1 MAESSIVLVHGS
13 FFSSWTWLPV
23 IERLNTHDVDV
34 LAIELPL
41 TSLADDAA
49 VLRGAITE
57 ASKAG
62 PVTVVCHSYTGI
74 TAAVGGHGA
83 HHIVHIA
90 ARMPAVCESQSE
102 LNKDWGNPEF
112 RSCFEF
118 AEDGSMS
125 LTNGADAYLFNRS
138 PQGLTRYAMDNRRS
152 MKSEIPS
159 IPIENPAWKNMKS
172 SYLVCTD
179 DRAVKIEQQRMRAQW
194 ADYSIEMDC
203 DHSPFFSAPKQT
215 ADFILETHLAVTGG
229 KP

>member
-23 IERLNTHDVDV
+23 IERLNAHDVDV

-41 TSLADDAA
+41 TSLADDAG
-49 VLRGAITE
+49 VLREAIAT
-57 ASKAG
+57 ASKVG

-74 TAAVGGHGA
+74 TAAVAGHGA
-83 HHIVHIA
+83 QHIVHIA
-90 ARMPAVCESQSE
+90 ARMPAIGESQSE

-118 AEDGSMS
+118 AEDGTMS
-125 LTNGADAYLFNRS
+125 LTDGADAYLFNRS
-138 PQGLTRYAMDNRRS
+138 PHSLTRYAMDNRRS

-159 IPIENPAWKNMKS
+159 SPIENPAWKTMKS
-172 SYLVCTD
+172 SYLTCTD
-179 DRAVKIEQQRMRAQW
+179 DKAVRLEQQRMRAEW
-194 ADYSIEMDC
+194 ADYSIEIDC

-215 ADFILETHLAVTGG
+215 ADFILETHLAVAGG
-229 KP
+229 

>member
-1 MAESSIVLVHGS
+1 
-13 FFSSWTWLPV
+13 
-23 IERLNTHDVDV
+23 
-34 LAIELPL
+34 
-41 TSLADDAA
+41 
-49 VLRGAITE
+49 
-57 ASKAG
+57 
-62 PVTVVCHSYTGI
+62 VTVVCHSYTGI
-74 TAAVGGHGA
+74 TAAVAGHGA
-83 HHIVHIA
+83 QHIVHIA
-90 ARMPAVCESQSE
+90 ARMPAIGESQSE

-112 RSCFEF
+112 RSCFTF
-118 AEDGSMS
+118 AEDGTMS
-125 LTNGADAYLFNRS
+125 LTDGADAYLFNRS
-138 PQGLTRYAMDNRRS
+138 PLSLTRYAMDNRRS

-229 KP
+229 

>member
-41 TSLADDAA
+41 TSLADDAT
-49 VLRGAITE
+49 VLRGAIAE
-57 ASKAG
+57 ASMAG

-83 HHIVHIA
+83 QHIVHIA
-90 ARMPAVCESQSE
+90 ARMPAVGESQSE

-112 RSCFEF
+112 RSCFTF
-118 AEDGSMS
+118 AEDGTMS
-125 LTNGADAYLFNRS
+125 LTDGADAYLFNRS

-159 IPIENPAWKNMKS
+159 IPIVNPAWKNMKS

-194 ADYSIEMDC
+194 ADHSIEMDC

-229 KP
+229 

>member
-41 TSLADDAA
+41 TSLADDAT
-49 VLRGAITE
+49 VLRGAIAE

-83 HHIVHIA
+83 QHIVHIA
-90 ARMPAVCESQSE
+90 ARMPALGESQSE

-112 RSCFEF
+112 RSCFTF
-118 AEDGSMS
+118 AEDGTMS
-125 LTNGADAYLFNRS
+125 LTDGADAYLFNRS

-159 IPIENPAWKNMKS
+159 IPIVNPAWKNMKS

-194 ADYSIEMDC
+194 ADHSIEMDC

-229 KP
+229 

>member
-1 MAESSIVLVHGS
+1 M
-13 FFSSWTWLPV
+13 PV

-34 LAIELPL
+34 TAIELPL
-41 TSLADDAA
+41 ASLGEDAD
-49 VLRGAITE
+49 VLRTAIAE
-57 ASKAG
+57 ASKIG

-83 HHIVHIA
+83 QHIVHIA
-90 ARMPAVCESQSE
+90 ARMPAIGESQSE

-118 AEDGSMS
+118 AEDGTMS
-125 LTNGADAYLFNRS
+125 LTDGADAFLFNRS
-138 PQGLTRYAMDNRRS
+138 PHSLSQYAMNNRRS

-159 IPIENPAWKNMKS
+159 VPIKDPAWKSMKS

-179 DRAVKIEQQRMRAQW
+179 DRAVKIEQQRMRAAW
-194 ADYSIEMDC
+194 ADFSIEMDC

-215 ADFILETHLAVTGG
+215 ADFILETHLAVVGG
-229 KP
+229 

>member
-1 MAESSIVLVHGS
+1 MAESSIILVHGS
-13 FFSSWTWLPV
+13 FFSSWTWIPV
-23 IERLNTHDVDV
+23 LERLNLHDVDV
-34 LAIELPL
+34 TAIELPL
-41 TSLADDAA
+41 TSLADDAM
-49 VLRGAITE
+49 VLREAIAE

-74 TAAVGGHGA
+74 TAAVAGHGA
-83 HHIVHIA
+83 QHIVHIA
-90 ARMPAVCESQSE
+90 ARMPAIGESQSE

-118 AEDGSMS
+118 AEDGTMS
-125 LTNGADAYLFNRS
+125 LTDGADAYLFNRS
-138 PQGLTRYAMDNRRS
+138 PHSLTRYAMDNRRS
-152 MKSEIPS
+152 MKSEIPA

-194 ADYSIEMDC
+194 ADHSIEMDC

-215 ADFILETHLAVTGG
+215 ADFILETHLAVIGE
-229 KP
+229 

>member
-23 IERLNTHDVDV
+23 IERLNTPDVDV

-41 TSLADDAA
+41 TSLADDAT
-49 VLRGAITE
+49 VLRGAIAE

-83 HHIVHIA
+83 QHIVHIA
-90 ARMPAVCESQSE
+90 ARMPAVGESQSE

-112 RSCFEF
+112 RSCFTF
-118 AEDGSMS
+118 AEDGTMS
-125 LTNGADAYLFNRS
+125 LTDGADAYLFNRS

-159 IPIENPAWKNMKS
+159 IPIVNPAWKNMKS

-229 KP
+229 

>member
-1 MAESSIVLVHGS
+1 M
-13 FFSSWTWLPV
+13 PV

-41 TSLADDAA
+41 TSLADDAM
-49 VLRGAITE
+49 VLREAIAE

-74 TAAVGGHGA
+74 TAAVAGHGA
-83 HHIVHIA
+83 QHIVHIA
-90 ARMPAVCESQSE
+90 ARMPAIGESQSE

-118 AEDGSMS
+118 AEDGTMS
-125 LTNGADAYLFNRS
+125 LTDGADAYLFNRS
-138 PQGLTRYAMDNRRS
+138 PHSLTRYAMDNRRS
-152 MKSEIPS
+152 MKSEIPA

-194 ADYSIEMDC
+194 ADHSIEMDC

-215 ADFILETHLAVTGG
+215 ADFILETPLAVIGE
-229 KP
+229 

>member
-23 IERLNTHDVDV
+23 IERLNLHDVDIRTV
-34 LAIELPL
+34 ELPL
-41 TSLADDAA
+41 MSLADDAI
-49 VLRGAITE
+49 VLREVVAK
-57 ASKAG
+57 ASKIG

-74 TAAVGGHGA
+74 TASVGGHGA
-83 HHIVHIA
+83 QHIVHIA
-90 ARMPAVCESQSE
+90 ARMPAIGESQSE

-118 AEDGSMS
+118 AADGTMS
-125 LTNGADAYLFNRS
+125 LTDGADVFLFNRS
-138 PQGLTRYAMDNRRS
+138 PHGLTRYAMENRRS

-159 IPIENPAWKNMKS
+159 SPIENPAWKNMKS

-179 DRAVKIEQQRMRAQW
+179 DKAVRIEQQRMRAGW
-194 ADYSIEMDC
+194 ADYSIEIDC

-215 ADFILETHLAVTGG
+215 ADFILETHLAVAGG
-229 KP
+229 

>member
-1 MAESSIVLVHGS
+1 M
-13 FFSSWTWLPV
+13 PV

-34 LAIELPL
+34 TAIELPL
-41 TSLADDAA
+41 TSLAEDAD
-49 VLRGAITE
+49 VLRTAIAE
-57 ASKAG
+57 ASKIG

-83 HHIVHIA
+83 QHVVHIA
-90 ARMPAVCESQSE
+90 ARMPAIGESQSE

-118 AEDGSMS
+118 AEDGTMS
-125 LTNGADAYLFNRS
+125 LTDGADAFLFNRS
-138 PQGLTRYAMDNRRS
+138 PHSLSRYAMNNRRS

-159 IPIENPAWKNMKS
+159 VPIKDPAWKSMKS

-179 DRAVKIEQQRMRAQW
+179 DRAVKIEQQRMRAAW
-194 ADYSIEMDC
+194 ADFSIEMDC

-215 ADFILETHLAVTGG
+215 ADFILETHLAVVGS
-229 KP
+229 

>member
-41 TSLADDAA
+41 TSLADDAT
-49 VLRGAITE
+49 VLRGAIAE

-83 HHIVHIA
+83 QHIVHIA
-90 ARMPAVCESQSE
+90 ARMPAVGESQSE

-112 RSCFEF
+112 RSCFTF
-118 AEDGSMS
+118 AEDGTMS
-125 LTNGADAYLFNRS
+125 LTDGADAYLFNRS

-159 IPIENPAWKNMKS
+159 IPIGNPAWKNMKS

-194 ADYSIEMDC
+194 ADHSIEMDC

-229 KP
+229 

>member
-41 TSLADDAA
+41 ISLADDAA

-83 HHIVHIA
+83 QHIVHIA
-90 ARMPAVCESQSE
+90 ARMPAVGESQSE

-112 RSCFEF
+112 RSCFTF
-118 AEDGSMS
+118 AEDGTMS
-125 LTNGADAYLFNRS
+125 LTDGADAYLFNRS

-159 IPIENPAWKNMKS
+159 IPIVNPAWKNMKS

-194 ADYSIEMDC
+194 ADHSIEMDC
-203 DHSPFFSAPKQT
+203 DHSPFFSVPKQT

-229 KP
+229 

>member
-41 TSLADDAA
+41 TSLADDAT
-49 VLRGAITE
+49 VLRGTITE

-83 HHIVHIA
+83 QHIVHIA
-90 ARMPAVCESQSE
+90 ARMPAIGESQSE
-102 LNKDWGNPEF
+102 LNKDWGNPDF
-112 RSCFEF
+112 RSCFTF
-118 AEDGSMS
+118 AEDGTMS
-125 LTNGADAYLFNRS
+125 LTDGADAYLFNRS

-159 IPIENPAWKNMKS
+159 IPIVNPAWKNMKS

-194 ADYSIEMDC
+194 ADHSIEMDC

-229 KP
+229 

>member
-1 MAESSIVLVHGS
+1 
-13 FFSSWTWLPV
+13 
-23 IERLNTHDVDV
+23 
-34 LAIELPL
+34 
-41 TSLADDAA
+41 LADDAA
-49 VLRGAITE
+49 MLRGAIAE

-83 HHIVHIA
+83 QHIVHIA
-90 ARMPAVCESQSE
+90 ARMPAVGESQSE

-112 RSCFEF
+112 RSCFTF
-118 AEDGSMS
+118 ADDGTMS
-125 LTNGADAYLFNRS
+125 LTDGADAYLFNRS
-138 PQGLTRYAMDNRRS
+138 PQGLTQYAMDNRRS

-229 KP
+229 

>member
-1 MAESSIVLVHGS
+1 MAESSIILVHGS
-13 FFSSWTWLPV
+13 FFSSWTWIPV
-23 IERLNTHDVDV
+23 LERLNLHDVDV
-34 LAIELPL
+34 TAIELPL
-41 TSLADDAA
+41 TSLADDAM
-49 VLRGAITE
+49 VLREAIAE

-74 TAAVGGHGA
+74 TAAVAGHGA
-83 HHIVHIA
+83 QHIVHIA
-90 ARMPAVCESQSE
+90 ARMPAIGESQSE

-118 AEDGSMS
+118 AEDGTMS
-125 LTNGADAYLFNRS
+125 LTDGADAYLFNRS
-138 PQGLTRYAMDNRRS
+138 PHSLTRYAMDNRRS
-152 MKSEIPS
+152 MKSEIPA

-194 ADYSIEMDC
+194 ADHSIEMDC

-215 ADFILETHLAVTGG
+215 ADFIIETHLAVTGE
-229 KP
+229 